1 MNGRCSPV
9 TESAPSKRPLS
20 QRHVLS
26 GTLVSASVLIL
37 EGFTMSDSEP
47 RERFEIVSGLTL
59 ALLAA
64 VTAVNDLQAGKYGED
79 EIMGHNQRA
88 SAYAWYQ
95 SKSIKETAVTQ
106 ELSLL
111 NSLLAA
117 GALSPD
123 VKPSMEKRTSGLE
136 NEVNRYKAEKN
147 EILKGSTAVG
157 AAGQVLADKNGEK
170 GNVIGAQEW
179 ESKLGVL
186 EKSGDL
192 FDCAT
197 LWLQLSLVCGAISLV
212 LKRQDMK
219 KGFYIA
225 MILLGILGA
234 FYSFRGWNLALT
246 A

>member
-1 MNGRCSPV
+1 
-9 TESAPSKRPLS
+9 
-20 QRHVLS
+20 
-26 GTLVSASVLIL
+26 
-37 EGFTMSDSEP
+37 MSDSDS
-47 RERFEIVSGLTL
+47 RERFELISGLTL

-64 VTAVNDLQAGKYGED
+64 VTALNDLQAGKYGED

-111 NSLLAA
+111 NSLIAA
-117 GALSPD
+117 GALAPE
-123 VKPSMEKRTSGLE
+123 VKPSMEKRTATLQG
-136 NEVNRYKAEKN
+136 EVDRYKAEKN
-147 EILKGSTAVG
+147 EILKGSAAVG
-157 AAGQVLADKNGEK
+157 TAGQVLADKSGNK

-179 ESKLGVL
+179 EEKLAVL
-186 EKSGDL
+186 ETSGDL

-212 LKRQDMK
+212 LKRPDLK

-234 FYSFRGWNLALT
+234 FYSLRGWNLAVT

>member
-1 MNGRCSPV
+1 
-9 TESAPSKRPLS
+9 
-20 QRHVLS
+20 
-26 GTLVSASVLIL
+26 
-37 EGFTMSDSEP
+37 MSETDA
-47 RERFEIVSGLTL
+47 RERFELISGLTL

-64 VTAVNDLQAGKYGED
+64 VTALNDLQAGKYGED

-111 NSLLAA
+111 NSLITA
-117 GALSPD
+117 GALSPE
-123 VKPSMEKRTSGLE
+123 VKPSMEQRTSLLE
-136 NEVNRYKAEKN
+136 AEVNRYKAEKN
-147 EILKGSTAVG
+147 EILKGSIAVG
-157 AAGQVLADKNGEK
+157 PAGQVLADKNGEK
-170 GNVIGAQEW
+170 GKVIGAQEW
-179 ESKLGVL
+179 EEKLGVL

-212 LKRQDMK
+212 LKRPDLK
-219 KGFYIA
+219 RGFYIA
-225 MILLGILGA
+225 MITLGMLGA
-234 FYSFRGWNLALT
+234 FYSLRGWNLAIT

>member
-1 MNGRCSPV
+1 M
-9 TESAPSKRPLS
+9 AD
-20 QRHVLS
+20 
-26 GTLVSASVLIL
+26 
-37 EGFTMSDSEP
+37 SDS
-47 RERFEIVSGLTL
+47 RERFELVSGLTL

-64 VTAVNDLQAGKYGED
+64 LTALNDLQAGKYGED

-111 NSLLAA
+111 NSLIAA
-117 GALSPD
+117 GALAPE
-123 VKPSMEKRTSGLE
+123 VKPSMEKRTAALQG
-136 NEVNRYKAEKN
+136 EVDRYKAEKN
-147 EILKGSTAVG
+147 EILKGSAAVG
-157 AAGQVLADKNGEK
+157 TAGQVLADKSGNK

-179 ESKLGVL
+179 EEKLAVL
-186 EKSGDL
+186 ETSGDL

-212 LKRQDMK
+212 LKRPDLK

-234 FYSFRGWNLALT
+234 FYSLRGWNLAVT

>member
-1 MNGRCSPV
+1 
-9 TESAPSKRPLS
+9 
-20 QRHVLS
+20 
-26 GTLVSASVLIL
+26 
-37 EGFTMSDSEP
+37 MSDSDS
-47 RERFEIVSGLTL
+47 RERFELISGLTL

-64 VTAVNDLQAGKYGED
+64 VTALNDLQAGKYGED

-111 NSLLAA
+111 NSLIAA
-117 GALSPD
+117 GALAPE
-123 VKPSMEKRTSGLE
+123 VKPSMEKRTAALQG
-136 NEVNRYKAEKN
+136 EVDRYKAEKN
-147 EILKGSTAVG
+147 EILKGSAAVG
-157 AAGQVLADKNGEK
+157 TAGQVLADKSGNK

-179 ESKLGVL
+179 EEKLAVL
-186 EKSGDL
+186 ETSGDF

-212 LKRQDMK
+212 LKRPDLK

-234 FYSFRGWNLALT
+234 FYSLRGWNLAVT

>member
-1 MNGRCSPV
+1 
-9 TESAPSKRPLS
+9 
-20 QRHVLS
+20 
-26 GTLVSASVLIL
+26 
-37 EGFTMSDSEP
+37 MSDSDS
-47 RERFEIVSGLTL
+47 RERFELVSGLTL

-64 VTAVNDLQAGKYGED
+64 LTALNDLQAGKYGED

-117 GALSPD
+117 GALAPE
-123 VKPSMEKRTSGLE
+123 VKPSMEKRTAALQG
-136 NEVNRYKAEKN
+136 EVERYKAEKN
-147 EILKGSTAVG
+147 EILRGSAAVG
-157 AAGQVLADKNGEK
+157 AVGQVLTDKNGNK
-170 GNVIGAQEW
+170 GNIVGAQEW
-179 ESKLGVL
+179 EEKLAVL
-186 EKSGDL
+186 ETSGDL

-212 LKRQDMK
+212 LKRPDLK

-234 FYSFRGWNLALT
+234 FYSLRGWNLAVT
-246 A
+246 I